1 MGTCVPM
8 ERDRL
13 VALLDEGLS
22 LDGIALRTDRSPST
36 VSYWLAKH
44 GLRANGAA
52 RFAARGPLDRQMLA
66 ALAAEGLSG
75 PEIAQRLGCSYH
87 MVRHWLKRYGFKTR
101 QSQNREVAREAIQR
115 GDHLA
120 ELECAKHGVVEHVL
134 EGRGS
139 YRCCS
144 CRGDAVAGWRRN
156 VKRVLIAEAGGCCRL
171 CGYHRCPAA
180 LQFHHLD
187 PATKDYS
194 LSHQGVTR
202 SLARARAEAK
212 KCVLLCATCHAEV
225 EAGFTTLN

>member
-1 MGTCVPM
+1 M

-13 VALLDEGLS
+13 VALLHEGLS
-22 LDGIALRTDRSPST
+22 LDGIAVRTDRSPST

-52 RFAARGPLDRQMLA
+52 RFAARGALDRQALA
-66 ALAAEGLSG
+66 ALVAEGLSG

-87 MVRHWLKRYGFKTR
+87 MVRHWLKGYGLKTR
-101 QSQNREVAREAIQR
+101 QGQNREAAREAIQR
-115 GDHLA
+115 GDHLV
-120 ELECAKHGVVEHVL
+120 ELECAKHGLVEYVL

-139 YRCCS
+139 YRCCR
-144 CRGDAVAGWRRN
+144 CRADAVAGWRRN
-156 VKRVLIAEAGGCCRL
+156 VKRVLIAEAGGRCRL
-171 CGYHRCPAA
+171 CGYDRSPAA

-212 KCVLLCATCHAEV
+212 KCVLLCANCHAEV
-225 EAGFTTLN
+225 EAGFTPLN